1 VKFAIVGSGF
11 GLYGYLPALIGLGH
25 SVVLPQRYQER
36 FFARPE
42 LKRFGDHVE
51 WQADEEAAL
60 SRAAGVVIAQRPE
73 NQREWVLRSL
83 AFPNIDRLVL
93 EKPLAPTPEEAIE
106 LDLSL
111 AQSRKAYRVGYTF
124 CGLSWTSRIR
134 EFAGDHPTGDLSIDW
149 RFLAHHFHHGLSN
162 WKRWNSAGGGAIR
175 FYGIQLIAA
184 LAQSG
189 YRVVSESHA
198 VGPSAAET
206 TGWSA
211 VFSGDGLPNCRI
223 LVDCQSEAT
232 RFDIF
237 SRTSRGLDATLFQ
250 EMNPFASEPWRPAS
264 AQLDGRIGAVGDV
277 VRSLFERED
286 AALAWYPEVLKLWQ
300 SVEDQ
305 TAFSENGRPRRNR

>member
-1 VKFAIVGSGF
+1 VKFAIIGSGF
-11 GLYGYLPALIGLGH
+11 GLYGYLPALVGLGH
-25 SVVLPQRYQER
+25 SVVLPHRYQER

-42 LKRFGDHVE
+42 LTRFGDCIE
-51 WQADEEAAL
+51 WQADEDAAL

-83 AFPNIDRLVL
+83 AFPNIERLLL
-93 EKPLAPTPEEAIE
+93 EKPLAPTPQEAIQ
-106 LDLSL
+106 LDFSL

-124 CGLSWTSRIR
+124 CGLSWMSRIR
-134 EFAGDHPTGDLSIDW
+134 EFAGDHPAGDLSIDW
-149 RFLAHHFHHGLSN
+149 RFLAHHFEHGLSN

-198 VGPSAAET
+198 IGPSAAET

-211 VFSGDGLPNCRI
+211 IFSGEGLPNCRI

-232 RFDIF
+232 RFEVVA
-237 SRTSRGLDATLFQ
+237 RTSRGSDETLFQ
-250 EMNPFASEPWRPAS
+250 GINPFGSEPRQPAS
-264 AQLDGRIGAVGDV
+264 TQLDGRVGAVADV
-277 VRSLFERED
+277 VQSLFEPEGV
-286 AALAWYPEVLKLWQ
+286 ALAWYPEALKLWQ
-300 SVEDQ
+300 TVEDQ
-305 TAFSENGRPRRNR
+305 TAFSGNRRP